1 MIWGEVALVIAA
13 LFAGAA
19 AYVSFVEQPARLLL
33 DDRALLVE
41 WIESYGRGKYMQA
54 ALAMIAGL
62 LGAQAWWE
70 TDVQLW
76 LFGAILILLNW
87 PYTLIFILPIT
98 RKLNA
103 TEIYNANSGTRHAI
117 ESWGR
122 LHAVRTALGVLG
134 TGAYLAAS
142 IGFWD

>member
-1 MIWGEVALVIAA
+1 MIWGEVALVVAA

-19 AYVSFVEQPARLLL
+19 AYISLVEQPARLLL

-41 WIESYGRGKYMQA
+41 WCESYGRGKYMQA
-54 ALAMIAGL
+54 TLAMAAGL

-87 PYTLIFILPIT
+87 PYTLIFIAPIN

-103 TEIYNANSGTRHAI
+103 TETYNANSGTRHAI

-122 LHAVRTALGVLG
+122 LHMVRTALGVLA